1 MPNPWDVGSAKLLVA
16 LGARALATT
25 SAGHAGALG
34 RLDQN
39 VQRDELLAHAAQIA
53 AAVDVPVN
61 VDSEDCFADTVE
73 GVAETASMLA
83 STGVAGFSIE
93 DYDPRADSI
102 REIADAAARVS
113 AAKAAGGDLVLTA
126 RAENY
131 LYGIADLDDTITRLI
146 AFREAGADV
155 LYAPGIRTPADIS
168 AIVGAV
174 GAPVNVLAIPGT
186 PSIPE
191 LAGLGVARVST
202 GSLLAWA
209 AYGALADATREIFG
223 PGTHTYAARLLDGSL
238 ADAAFG
244 SSE

>member
-1 MPNPWDVGSAKLLVA
+1 MTDTIMTPTTAPTTSGAQSTETDTGGGRSGTGSNR
-16 LGARALATT
+16 GARRPTTTGPATRPALTATSRT
-25 SAGHAGALG
+25 APISIAEIVAARHAGSPIDRVSTPAKALFR
-34 RLDQN
+34 RLADRN
-39 VQRDELLAHAAQIA
+39 SANATPAAA
-53 AAVDVPVN
+53 AAVTPI
-61 VDSEDCFADTVE
+61 T
-73 GVAETASMLA
+73 
-83 STGVAGFSIE
+83 
-93 DYDPRADSI
+93 PRYA
-102 REIADAAARVS
+102 
-113 AAKAAGGDLVLTA
+113 
-126 RAENY
+126 N
-131 LYGIADLDDTITRLI
+131 ADLDDTITRLI